1 MQKTGKS
8 KVVVCYLFT
17 CFDRQTSIEKFI
29 KHYRKYNS
37 GIDHNLLICF
47 KMLKE
52 NDILLIKNF
61 LKKVNYTL
69 FIDPVETNDFDF
81 GSYKRVAQLHYDKQI
96 LFLNSHSYPICDDW
110 LSILLNN
117 NDINTLIGTSAS
129 NESIY
134 DTFKLKKRYKFFSYL
149 FKKFFLK
156 KKFNSFPNPHIRTSS
171 FLIYGQLFL
180 NYMKDKNIK
189 SKENAWEIESG
200 KKSLTNYFK
209 QKKYPVYIV
218 NSDGKKFTE
227 TNWMYSETYCYSKQ
241 SKSIISDKHTRKY
254 LSLSEKDRMSSQIKV
269 WGR

>member
-1 MQKTGKS
+1 MQKTGIG

-17 CFDRQTSIEKFI
+17 CFDHQENIEKFI
-29 KHYRKYNS
+29 KHYRKYKS

-52 NDILLIKNF
+52 KDILLIKNF
-61 LKKVNYTL
+61 LKKVNYRL

-81 GSYKRVAQLHYDKQI
+81 GSYKRVAQLHHDKLI

-117 NDINTLIGTSAS
+117 NENNTLIGTSAS
-129 NESIY
+129 NESLYNTI
-134 DTFKLKKRYKFFSYL
+134 KLKKKYKFFSY
-149 FKKFFLK
+149 FVKKFILK
-156 KKFNSFPNPHIRTSS
+156 KKFYPFPNPHIRTSS

-180 NYMKDKNIK
+180 NYMIDKNLK

-209 QKKYPVYIV
+209 QKKYPVYII
-218 NSDGKKFTE
+218 NSDGEKFTE

-254 LSLSEKDRMSSQIKV
+254 LSLSEKDRTLSQIKV
-269 WGR
+269 WGQ